1 MSFLCRCPANSSAV
15 QGTILVGQRKNSNVG
30 VLEVEEQN
38 IGSLAAMLALKEGR
52 VSGQI
57 NVRMLVSYW

>member
-1 MSFLCRCPANSSAV
+1 MQVPANSSAV

-38 IGSLAAMLALKEGR
+38 IRSLAAMLALKEGR

>member
-15 QGTILVGQRKNSNVG
+15 QETILVGQRENSNVG

-38 IGSLAAMLALKEGR
+38 IGSLAVMLALKEGK
-52 VSGQI
+52 GEGF
-57 NVRMLVSYW
+57 